1 MKVEL
6 HLHTSRYSACAANTP
21 EQMIRRMIRTGY
33 GAVYITEHDAIWPLD
48 ELDELRASFPQ
59 ISIFSGLERTLKA
72 HHLLILGTDDREYL
86 AMDSVAA
93 VLDKAAGE
101 GHLTVLAHPFRWKGG
116 ADMLHDGLL
125 PDAIEGRTPNHDSRG
140 GDLSL
145 TLAGGLSLPVVN
157 TGDVH
162 ALSFVNHYWIETDR
176 PVVGVDD
183 IRPIILAGEYRNFI
197 SI

>member
-1 MKVEL
+1 MKIEL

-21 EQMIRRMIRTGY
+21 EQMIRRMIRAGY
-33 GAVYITEHDAIWPLD
+33 GAVYITEHDAIWQAD
-48 ELDELRASFPQ
+48 ELDELRAAFPQ
-59 ISIFSGLERTLKA
+59 INIFSGLEKTLDA

-86 AMDSVAA
+86 TMDSAAA

-101 GHLTVLAHPFRWKGG
+101 GHLTVLCHPFRWKGG

-145 TLAGGLSLPVVN
+145 TLATGLSLPVVN

-162 ALSFVNHYWIETDR
+162 ALSFINHYWIETDR
-176 PVVGVDD
+176 PAARATD
-183 IRPIILAGEYRNFI
+183 IRAIVLAGEYQNFI
-197 SI
+197 CV